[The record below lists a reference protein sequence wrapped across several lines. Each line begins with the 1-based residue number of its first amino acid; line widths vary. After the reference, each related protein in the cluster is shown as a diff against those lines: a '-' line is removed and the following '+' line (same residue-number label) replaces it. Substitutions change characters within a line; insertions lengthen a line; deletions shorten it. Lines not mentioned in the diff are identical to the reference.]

1 MSFAPIHKW
10 SHGHTEGCPR
20 VHSPCIFVHVHNTH
34 WGFPGGSEGKESACS
49 VGDLGL
55 NPGSGRSPGKGNGN
69 PLQYSCLEN
78 SVDGGAWWA
87 TVYGVAE
94 SSCSAASFIPPIVS
108 LCISFSPLFH
118 LLSSLPLSPF
128 LPSFLFYL
136 PSLFKPF
143 NSCVVIMFCAL
154 NFHFWCAAVR
164 EVTKSQTQLSN

>member
-1 MSFAPIHKW
+1 ML
-10 SHGHTEGCPR
+10 TTPR
-20 VHSPCIFVHVHNTH
+20 KI
-34 WGFPGGSEGKESACS
+34 
-49 VGDLGL
+49 GL
-55 NPGSGRSPGKGNGN
+55 NTKSKKKVTLVVKDLPVNAGDRKDAGSIPGLGRSSGVGNGN

-78 SVDGGAWWA
+78 SVDRGAWWA
-87 TVYGVAE
+87 TVHGVAE
-94 SSCSAASFIPPIVS
+94 SSCSAASFIPLIVS

-154 NFHFWCAAVR
+154 NFHFWSPQK
-164 EVTKSQTQLSN
+164 TFTSNPF